1 MKCLAFFFYDE
12 PGWGGF
18 LFAFLGVPPHPFYA
32 ARFSCVSF
40 FFKSTLWSSLAVAVN
55 GTVLRAP
62 LF

>member
-12 PGWGGF
+12 LGWGGF
-18 LFAFLGVPPHPFYA
+18 LFAFLGVPPTLSMLLVFLV
-32 ARFSCVSF
+32 FLF
-40 FFKSTLWSSLAVAVN
+40 FFKTTLWSSLAVAVN